1 MLHFRRIIF
10 GLRPGAIDRGALE
23 FSADMADLLGVA
35 LQGLFIEDEFL
46 KELTASSRMREF
58 HLLSREW
65 RSIDAGRMA
74 EDMQLAA
81 RSAKHF
87 VQKIALERGIESLFD
102 VLGSGSVA
110 EFLRLTHP
118 RDILVVSNPDNPQ
131 ERLAPL
137 SSLESFGGSSS
148 TTMLL
153 PRRIMR
159 RKGPVIGLSSLAGD
173 STLRVAAAI
182 AHAAN
187 ERLLVVAPAKTPD
200 YESILDAARIAGIE
214 KNNVELLSLS
224 RIDTQ
229 NFLAALDP
237 LRERMIVLPRA
248 SDDTVKH
255 IDPAMIVSMRS
266 APVIIVDP
274 SAKFES

>member
-1 MLHFRRIIF
+1 MLRFGRIIF

-23 FSADMADLLGVA
+23 FSADMANLLGVA

-46 KELTASSRMREF
+46 KELAASSRMREF

-81 RSAKHF
+81 RSAEHF

-137 SSLESFGGSSS
+137 SSFESFGRSSS

-187 ERLLVVAPAKTPD
+187 ERLLVVAPAKAPD
-200 YESILDAARIAGIE
+200 YESILDAARVAGIE
-214 KNNVELLSLS
+214 KNDVELLSLS

-248 SDDTVKH
+248 SDDTAKH
-255 IDPAMIVSMRS
+255 IDPSMIVSMRS

-274 SAKFES
+274 LAKFES

>member
-1 MLHFRRIIF
+1 MLRFGRIIF

-23 FSADMADLLGVA
+23 FSADMANLLGVA

-46 KELTASSRMREF
+46 KELAASSRMREF

-74 EDMQLAA
+74 EDMHLAA
-81 RSAKHF
+81 RSAEHF

-137 SSLESFGGSSS
+137 SSFESFGRSSS

-173 STLRVAAAI
+173 LTLRVAAAI

-187 ERLLVVAPAKTPD
+187 ERLLVVAPAKAPD
-200 YESILDAARIAGIE
+200 YESILDAARVAGIE
-214 KNNVELLSLS
+214 KNDVELLSLS

-248 SDDTVKH
+248 SDDTAKH
-255 IDPAMIVSMRS
+255 IDPSMIVSMRS

-274 SAKFES
+274 LAKFES

>member
-1 MLHFRRIIF
+1 MLRFRRIIL

-23 FSADMADLLGVA
+23 FSADMANLLGMA

-46 KELTASSRMREF
+46 KEFAASSRMREF

-74 EDMQLAA
+74 EDMRLAA
-81 RSAKHF
+81 LSAKQLI
-87 VQKIALERGIESLFD
+87 QKIALERGIESLFD

-118 RDILVVSNPDNPQ
+118 RDILVVSNPDSPQ

-137 SSLESFGGSSS
+137 PSFESFGGTSS

-159 RKGPVIGLSSLAGD
+159 RKGPVVALWSRARD

-187 ERLLVVAPAKTPD
+187 EHLLVVAPATAPD
-200 YESILDAARIAGIE
+200 HESILDAARVAGVE
-214 KNNVELLSLS
+214 KNNVELLRLS

-237 LRERMIVLPRA
+237 PRERMIVLPRA
-248 SDDTVKH
+248 SDDTDKH
-255 IDPAMIVSMRS
+255 IDPSVIVSMRS

-274 SAKFES
+274 LAKF